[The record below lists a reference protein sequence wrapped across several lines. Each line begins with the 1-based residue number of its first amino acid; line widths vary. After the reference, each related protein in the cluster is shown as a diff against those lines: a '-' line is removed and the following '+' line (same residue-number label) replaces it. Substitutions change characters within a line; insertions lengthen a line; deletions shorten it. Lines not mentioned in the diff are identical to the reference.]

1 MMHRTRLKVISHS
14 LFTFVLHALLSIA
27 TAEQRSGAYCL
38 QPSFRAAL
46 SGTLSRQII

>member
-27 TAEQRSGAYCL
+27 TAEQNRALTAY
-38 QPSFRAAL
+38 SVVSER
-46 SGTLSRQII
+46 R